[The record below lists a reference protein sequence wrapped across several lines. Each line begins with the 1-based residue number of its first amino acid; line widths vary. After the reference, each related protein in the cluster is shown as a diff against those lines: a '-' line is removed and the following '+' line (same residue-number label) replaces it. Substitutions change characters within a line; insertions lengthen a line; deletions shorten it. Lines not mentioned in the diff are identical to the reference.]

1 MQLVETRMNMM
12 LLGKSMEEIQRKNGS
27 YLLS

>member
-12 LLGKSMEEIQRKNGS
+12 LLGKSTEEIQQKKDS
-27 YLLS
+27 CLL